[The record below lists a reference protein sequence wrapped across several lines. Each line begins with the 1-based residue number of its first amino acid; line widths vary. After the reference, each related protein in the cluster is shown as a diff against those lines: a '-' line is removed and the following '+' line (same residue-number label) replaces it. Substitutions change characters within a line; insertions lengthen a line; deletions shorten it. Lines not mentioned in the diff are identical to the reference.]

1 MSARTVSHVTDELF
15 ELAAMLRAAF
25 THLGRALDEQRR
37 ERLAEP
43 GDLAAAHDAEL
54 VLAQGARMAD
64 RLAFEL
70 AESDL
75 CAASLTSSP
84 PEAAP

>member
-15 ELAAMLRAAF
+15 ELGAMLRAAF
-25 THLGRALDEQRR
+25 THLGRALDDKRR
-37 ERLAEP
+37 EPMAEA

-70 AESDL
+70 AESEL
-75 CAASLTSSP
+75 CSASLTSSP
-84 PEAAP
+84 PEASR